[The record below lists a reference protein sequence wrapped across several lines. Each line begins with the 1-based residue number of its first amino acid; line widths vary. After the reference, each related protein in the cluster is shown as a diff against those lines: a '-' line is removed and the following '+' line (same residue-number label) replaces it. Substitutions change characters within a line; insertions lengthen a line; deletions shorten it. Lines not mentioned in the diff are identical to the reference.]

1 MQTTETSPYVP
12 EAIRAQQAEAQRIL
26 KESQP
31 GEAQAAPPDEQPA
44 PTTAQPPA
52 ALAAP
57 VQPAPIVTEIA
68 ELEAKR
74 DRIKQEIQQETGRYG
89 AQLQKL
95 NGIITDQQEIIS
107 RQEAE
112 IAELRK
118 GGAKPAPA
126 AEDGEEW
133 RQHYTAEEIEQW
145 GEAFCKGDYA
155 RIKRMTSQAKP
166 AAQAD
171 SDRVKKLEQDIE
183 ATKRDAAVNQE
194 REFLAKMDA
203 ILPGFSN
210 LNGSPAQGIPA
221 DPRWPAFLDTTD
233 PATLVTWR
241 QLAVAA
247 FNQGNLN
254 RLAEIARMCM
264 GNGVTPAKPAAP
276 GGERPLVPTLE
287 SQMVVPTVQTQ
298 APNPGDPGQRVVKQ
312 SEINAFNAEIVA
324 NPAKYSPEDRVRKL
338 NEFKDAMMA
347 GRYVDDTAR

>member
-1 MQTTETSPYVP
+1 MQPTETSPYVP

-26 KESQP
+26 KESQQAP
-31 GEAQAAPPDEQPA
+31 PPAAPPEEQPA

-52 ALAAP
+52 APAAP

-74 DRIKQEIQQETGRYG
+74 DAIKNEIQQQTGRYG
-89 AQLQKL
+89 ALLQKKDGMISDL
-95 NGIITDQQEIIS
+95 QEIIS

-118 GGAKPAPA
+118 GGTQQAPA
-126 AEDGEEW
+126 AAESDEW

-155 RIKRMTSQAKP
+155 RIKRMTSKAQP
-166 AAQAD
+166 AAD
-171 SDRVKKLEQDIE
+171 SDRVKKLEKDIE
-183 ATKRDAAVNQE
+183 ATKRETAINQE

-203 ILPGFSN
+203 ILPGFSV

-221 DPRWPAFLDTTD
+221 DPRWTTFLDSQD
-233 PATLVTWR
+233 PTTLVTWR

-247 FNQGNLN
+247 FNQGNLA
-254 RLAEIARMCM
+254 RLAEIARKCM
-264 GNGVTPAKPAAP
+264 DNGVTPAKPAAP
-276 GGERPLVPTLE
+276 GGVRPLVPTLE
-287 SQMVVPTVQTQ
+287 SQMAVPTVQSSAQ
-298 APNPGDPGQRVVKQ
+298 NPGEPGQRVVRQ

-324 NPAKYSPEDRVRKL
+324 NPAKYSPEERVRIL
-338 NEFKDAMMA
+338 NEFKTAMMA